1 MEKLR
6 IFEISVI
13 GGPVFDTGSYRGQA
27 QGHGDGLDLVHFPIG
42 EDLPSGYDSRVILL
56 RRKMH

>member
-1 MEKLR
+1 MWAMMEKLR

-27 QGHGDGLDLVHFPIG
+27 HV
-42 EDLPSGYDSRVILL
+42 RVQDI
-56 RRKMH
+56 